1 MKSRELLTYITSII
15 WVVSELAL
23 AVIVFSILVFILLG
37 ESSGSFVST
46 IVENCSNLLKDIGAE
61 SIIGVSIVVFAY
73 LYLIKRN
80 N

>member
-23 AVIVFSILVFILLG
+23 AVIVCSILVFILLG
-37 ESSGSFVST
+37 ESSGSFVPT

-61 SIIGVSIVVFAY
+61 CIIGVSIVVFAY
-73 LYLIKRN
+73 LYLSKRN